1 LAGATGDRALLD
13 YYSHVGPVWTGNIE
27 TALGDEEVNLAVNR
41 DLIASSDT
49 RVVVGLG
56 ATGLSCARY
65 FSRMGLPF
73 SVVDTR
79 DEPPGLEIF
88 QREFPAVPL
97 FYGNIPA
104 DVIESASEV
113 VVSPGVP
120 LTDPVVVRAV
130 ESGAEVVGDIDLF
143 VRDAL
148 APVIGI
154 TGSNAKS
161 TVTEWVGQMARDAG
175 IRVAVGGNLGLPAL
189 DLLAADCEL
198 YVLELSSFQ
207 LERVSSLNLAVA
219 TVLNVSA
226 DHLDR
231 HGTMPLYHRAKH
243 RIFRGCSKAVVNR
256 DDSLTTPLVAD
267 DVTILNWGMTEP
279 DLGGFGLRSENGKEY
294 LSRQF
299 DLLLPAEELG
309 LRGRHNIA
317 NALASLAI
325 GFAAGFPMA
334 IMLETLRQFRGLPHR
349 CEWLVD
355 IAGVAYVNDS
365 KGTNTGATQ
374 AALEGLGADR
384 NIVLIAGGQ
393 GKGADFKVLA
403 PAIERHCKRVVLI
416 GEAAQEMFESF
427 SGRVD
432 TVIASSMQNALKLAA
447 DVAVAGDTVLLS
459 PACASFDMFSGYA
472 DRGLKFAAAVS
483 ALSGGAS

>member
-1 LAGATGDRALLD
+1 M
-13 YYSHVGPVWTGNIE
+13 
-27 TALGDEEVNLAVNR
+27 NR

-65 FSRMGLPF
+65 FRRMDLPF
-73 SVVDTR
+73 SVIDTR
-79 DEPPGLEIF
+79 DVPPGLEVF
-88 QREFPAVPL
+88 QREFPDVPL
-97 FYGNIPA
+97 FYGDVPA
-104 DVIESASEV
+104 GVIERASEV

-120 LTDPVVVRAV
+120 LTDPVVVMAI

-143 VRDAL
+143 VREAA

-189 DLLAADCEL
+189 DLLSSDCEL

-207 LERVSSLNLAVA
+207 LERVGPLNLAVA

-243 RIFRGCSKAVVNR
+243 QIFRGCAKAVVNR
-256 DDSLTTPLVAD
+256 DDPLTTPLVAD
-267 DVTILNWGMTEP
+267 DVAILNWGMTEP
-279 DLGGFGLRSENGKEY
+279 DLGGFGLRSENGREY

-299 DLLLPAEELG
+299 DLLLPVEELG

-317 NALASLAI
+317 NALAALAI
-325 GFAAGFPMA
+325 GFGAGFPMA
-334 IMLETLRQFRGLPHR
+334 EML
-349 CEWLVD
+349 
-355 IAGVAYVNDS
+355 
-365 KGTNTGATQ
+365 GT
-374 AALEGLGADR
+374 
-384 NIVLIAGGQ
+384 
-393 GKGADFKVLA
+393 
-403 PAIERHCKRVVLI
+403 PASIQRI
-416 GEAAQEMFESF
+416 
-427 SGRVD
+427 
-432 TVIASSMQNALKLAA
+432 T
-447 DVAVAGDTVLLS
+447 S
-459 PACASFDMFSGYA
+459 P
-472 DRGLKFAAAVS
+472 L
-483 ALSGGAS
+483 